1 MSAFA
6 WIVAVVALSWGGMAV
21 VNALVWRRIRPAP
34 ATDEKE
40 APRVSV
46 LIPARNEEIHL
57 PDCLASVLAAP
68 PSEVAEVLVY
78 DDGSTDGTAAV
89 VTEHAA
95 RDPRVRL
102 LPGVPLPDG
111 WCGKPHALV
120 RLAEQAT
127 GEGLLFLDADTRLA
141 PGGVAAIARSAAQ
154 LDADL
159 LSAWPGFVL
168 VEAAEQWL
176 MPMLNWVVLSSYPTP
191 LQFRRG
197 DAFLGLAHGACLY
210 AKAETYAA
218 LGGHGAVRGEVFEDT
233 ALARAFRA
241 AGRRAFCLDGQAA
254 ARVRMYDSLPA
265 IWRGFKKNARTGFR
279 RETSFWLFQA
289 AHLAVGVGPFV
300 ALPLAVLAGA
310 PVLPW
315 AVAAASLLAGRVALA
330 IRFGQPL
337 WSVLFHLAG
346 EAMLVALGFASWF
359 AVRTGRGLEWKG
371 RVYAGRSAG

>member
-1 MSAFA
+1 MNSLAWTIAVFA
-6 WIVAVVALSWGGMAV
+6 LAWGGMAV
-21 VNALVWRRIRPAP
+21 VNALVWKRIRPASSS
-34 ATDEKE
+34 EG
-40 APRVSV
+40 APRISV
-46 LIPARNEEIHL
+46 LIPARNEEAHL
-57 PDCLASVLAAP
+57 PACLASVLAAP
-68 PSEVAEVLVY
+68 AEEVAEILVY
-78 DDGSTDGTAAV
+78 DDGSTDTTAEV

-102 LPGVPLPDG
+102 LPGVPLPEG

-141 PGGVAAIARSAAQ
+141 PGGAAGIAKAAAA

-159 LSAWPGFVL
+159 LSAWPGIEIVGP
-168 VEAAEQWL
+168 AEQWL

-210 AKAETYAA
+210 AKATTYRA
-218 LGGHGAVRGEVFEDT
+218 LGGHGAVRAEVFEDT

-241 AGRRAFCLDGQAA
+241 AGRRAYCLDGQAA
-254 ARVRMYDSLPA
+254 ARVRMYDSLAA

-279 RETSFWLFQA
+279 HETSFWLFQL
-289 AHLAVGVGPFV
+289 AHVAVGVVPFV
-300 ALPLAVLAGA
+300 ALPLAAVTGA

-315 AVAAASLLAGRVALA
+315 AVAAASLLLGRLALA
-330 IRFGQPL
+330 LRFHQPM
-337 WSVLFHLAG
+337 WSVLLHPAG
-346 EAMLVALGFASWF
+346 ETMLVALGLASWS
-359 AVRTGRGLEWKG
+359 AVRSGRGLEWKG
-371 RVYAGRSAG
+371 RVYAGRSQV